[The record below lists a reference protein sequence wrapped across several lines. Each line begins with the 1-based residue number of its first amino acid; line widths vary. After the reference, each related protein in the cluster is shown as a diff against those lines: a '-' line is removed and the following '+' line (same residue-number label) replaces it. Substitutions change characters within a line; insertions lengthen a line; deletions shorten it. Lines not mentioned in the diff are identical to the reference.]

1 VRAYHVTRRPHFWGV
16 LFGKRIFQDAL
27 LRIAREGSVGAIAF
41 EFNMLASALASTG
54 FVTRSTTNYAK
65 RWSLEPRHPAHAELL
80 ATLRALDPNLV
91 IADIPAPGEHRLV
104 RGDAPLAHSRLAA
117 IRILIALLEG
127 PMTKSRLLESVQ
139 QRPPAVEA
147 AIASLVEDGL
157 LVDDPGSIRYADDVP
172 PEYLDLVRKIEA
184 ALSGE
189 AREQHVAKRKKMAF
203 ERADDNAP
211 RFFES
216 DARLRNFMA
225 LAVNGPMYAPD
236 LAALMGAR
244 YVRPEDHNYA
254 PFGRGGVVATWQTN
268 FGPAVGLDPNHP
280 VAAEFREFLIALERI
295 YPVARLK
302 PDTPLPPIPEFGPW
316 FGDKEALFGFR
327 IPTGILYTI
336 GTLGWT
342 FEALCLASMPGTH
355 RENLKK
361 VLWNLEQEGILAS
374 NRPRRPGFDVRI
386 VTLDE
391 TFPVKAELETLLK
404 RCVEVWPEYANLTRA
419 ALAGMPDKTHVHL
432 RNRGILP
439 GGKPK
444 KKKSP
449 TQFSPERQAAVL
461 MEYDALVRKHG
472 KPLNSNDLMKLGES
486 GLYFRIRSAFGA
498 FADFQEV
505 LANNG
510 I

>member
-1 VRAYHVTRRPHFWGV
+1 MRAYHVTRRPHFWGV

-157 LVDDPGSIRYADDVP
+157 LVDDPGGIRYVDDVP
-172 PEYLDLVRKIEA
+172 PEYLDLVRKIKA

-211 RFFES
+211 RLFES
-216 DARLRNFMA
+216 DLRLRNFMA

-268 FGPAVGLDPNHP
+268 FGPAVCLDPSHP
-280 VAAEFREFLIALERI
+280 VATEFKTLLIALEKI
-295 YPVARLK
+295 YPVKRLD
-302 PDTPLPPIPEFGPW
+302 PNTLPPPIPEFGPW

-342 FEALCLASMPGTH
+342 FEAPCLASMPGTH

-374 NRPRRPGFDVRI
+374 KTTAPTRLRRAYSDTRRDVSGQGRTRDPPQAMRRGLARIRESHARRAGRHARQDARASSESGHSPRRQ
-386 VTLDE
+386 
-391 TFPVKAELETLLK
+391 AEEE
-404 RCVEVWPEYANLTRA
+404 EVA
-419 ALAGMPDKTHVHL
+419 H
-432 RNRGILP
+432 
-439 GGKPK
+439 
-444 KKKSP
+444 
-449 TQFSPERQAAVL
+449 AVL
-461 MEYDALVRKHG
+461 TGASGRRSHG
-472 KPLNSNDLMKLGES
+472 
-486 GLYFRIRSAFGA
+486 IRCSCAKTR
-498 FADFQEV
+498 
-505 LANNG
+505 
-510 I
+510 